1 MNVQDFW
8 KSNFFRI
15 ILIVKLR
22 AHSLLGLVPL
32 VKKYTLT
39 MTFSYPERVH
49 YLFDDKFIEGKTYQ
63 LFISLFM
70 KENE

>member
-8 KSNFFRI
+8 KNNFF
-15 ILIVKLR
+15 LS
-22 AHSLLGLVPL
+22 HFHCWTTTQGSGLVPH

-39 MTFSYPERVH
+39 MTLSYPERVH